1 MLQEAANPAITERHG
16 LQVALQALF
25 LLLGLL
31 LGLGLSPID
40 VPQSPGPPPLQS
52 LQQVAELVRD
62 HGGQGAG

>member
-1 MLQEAANPAITERHG
+1 MLQEVANPAITEGHG

-31 LGLGLSPID
+31 QGLGLGHID
-40 VPQSPGPPPLQS
+40 VPQSPDPLHLQG
-52 LQQVAELVRD
+52 LQQAAELARD

>member
-1 MLQEAANPAITERHG
+1 MLQEVANPVITERHG

-31 LGLGLSPID
+31 QGLGLGHTD
-40 VPQSPGPPPLQS
+40 VPQSPGPLQLQG
-52 LQQVAELVRD
+52 LQQAADLARD

>member
-25 LLLGLL
+25 FLLGLL
-31 LGLGLSPID
+31 LGLGLSHID